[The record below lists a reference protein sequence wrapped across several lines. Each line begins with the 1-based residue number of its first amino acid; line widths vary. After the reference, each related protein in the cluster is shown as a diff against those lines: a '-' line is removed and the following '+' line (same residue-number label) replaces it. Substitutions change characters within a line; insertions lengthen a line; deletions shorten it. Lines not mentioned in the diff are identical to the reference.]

1 MGKTLNISPIALII
15 FLSLMGKIWGL
26 AGMFLSVPLLVILI
40 IFLNNFKETK
50 KIAIFLTEK
59 GID

>member
-1 MGKTLNISPIALII
+1 
-15 FLSLMGKIWGL
+15 MGKIWGL

>member
-1 MGKTLNISPIALII
+1 MGKTLNISPIALIFFI
-15 FLSLMGKIWGL
+15 INGKNLGL

-40 IFLNNFKETK
+40 IILNNFKETK